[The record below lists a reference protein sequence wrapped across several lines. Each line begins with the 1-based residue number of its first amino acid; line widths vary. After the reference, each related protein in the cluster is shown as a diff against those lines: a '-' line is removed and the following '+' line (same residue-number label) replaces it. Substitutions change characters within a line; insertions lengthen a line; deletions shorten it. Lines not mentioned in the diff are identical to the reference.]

1 MKVPYGF
8 WCLND
13 NTIKGLTRVLSVE
26 QKLNEKLL
34 HGSAQEVKVV
44 FHLSQVKIWIMDITS
59 EKGYEVEEWTL
70 RS

>member
-1 MKVPYGF
+1 MK
-8 WCLND
+8 
-13 NTIKGLTRVLSVE
+13 S
-26 QKLNEKLL
+26 L
-34 HGSAQEVKVV
+34 HGSTQEVKVV